1 MQKNCITPLLW
12 AEKSPHATFKKT
24 PIIMKS
30 LFFACLIG
38 SAGLVQ
44 ATNTYAQTTTVS
56 LHVENQTVGDVLQQ
70 IESKTEFSFFYNNR
84 HVDLNRRVS
93 VSMNETN
100 IFKILDAVFD
110 GTDVVYQV
118 VDNRIVLSK
127 RNETLP
133 LVQQSGKKITG
144 TVLDATG
151 MPVIGANVM
160 VKGTTNGTITDMD
173 GKFSLEVDNNA
184 TLVISYIGFANQ
196 EIKVGNQ
203 TSLSIAMKE
212 DVEALD
218 ELVVVGF
225 GTQKKVN
232 LTGAVST
239 VSSEVFEDRPVQN
252 VAMMLQGEMPGLNIT
267 KTDGTMDAAPKINI
281 RGTTTIGEGSS
292 GDPLILID
300 GMEGDMNMLNPQDI
314 ENVSVLKDAAASSIY
329 GSRAPFGVILIT
341 TKKGK
346 EGKFTVNYN
355 NSFRWNTPVKRPHTV
370 DSYRFATYFND
381 AAINAKATGKFTP
394 ERMQRIKDYMDGK
407 ITTVNIP
414 DPNNPAVWADGYDY
428 ANANVDWWD
437 VIFNQW
443 TFSQEHTASIT
454 GGTEKLQ
461 AYASVN
467 FLDGGGMMKL
477 AEDTYRRYATNLRL
491 SAQLSK
497 IVSVNYGVHYSRSD
511 YDRPARM
518 GNIGALGY
526 QTWPVLPVYDDNG
539 YFFSSPSPALGIAEG
554 GRDKTNKNIMT
565 QQLGLVITPFNGLV
579 INGDVNYSFT
589 SDRNHWDTQ
598 KTYNHNVAGE
608 PIQNADNT
616 EVYEYSNTYSY
627 INPNLYATYSHAFES
642 GHDLKVMLGF
652 QSEQYWNNAFSAMR
666 NGIMVPGMDVID
678 ITNGTDGSGKI
689 TPPSV
694 GGSRN
699 EWAVFGFFGR
709 LNYSWKDRYLAEVNL
724 RYDGTSRYRA
734 NQRWRWFP
742 SFSLGWNMANEA
754 FWESLS
760 NFISTFKLRGS
771 FGLLGNQNTNSWYPT
786 YLIMPIGSSNSSWLV
801 NGSQLNTSSAPGL
814 ISTTMGWETVK
825 TTNVGFDANV
835 LNNRLGVSLEWF
847 TRKTED
853 MIGPAPQMPDIL
865 GTPVPKTNNTS
876 LRTNG
881 WELNI
886 SWRDRLES
894 GLGYNVSFN
903 LSDAHTKILEYPN
916 YTGTINDYYSG
927 KEMGEIWG
935 YETIG
940 IAKTQEEMDAH
951 LASLPNGGQNVI
963 GNNWAAGDIMYKDLN
978 GDGKIDSGSS
988 TLNDKGDLKVI
999 GNDTPRYMFGL
1010 NLGVD
1015 WKGFDV
1021 SVFFQGVMKRDF
1033 FTSSSDF
1040 WGASSL
1046 WFSSA
1051 YEQHMDY
1058 FRNDE
1063 NHLLGMNL
1071 DSYYPRPL
1079 FGTDKNKQPQSRYLL
1094 NASYIRLKNLSIGY
1108 TLPQNLVAK
1117 WKLQNLRVFV
1127 TGENLWTGTG
1137 LTDLFDPETIAS
1149 APAGMMKY
1157 PMSAV
1162 YSFGL
1167 SVTY

>member
-1 MQKNCITPLLW
+1 MIYSKKAICVALACCCLSGTAFAQHVSLTMNNVTVKQAMDALKKQSGYSFVFSSEDVDTKKKVSVDADDQKVEEVVRQILDGQSVMYEIKGKNIVVRSIAQT
-12 AEKSPHATFKKT
+12 SSSQQKKT
-24 PIIMKS
+24 
-30 LFFACLIG
+30 
-38 SAGLVQ
+38 
-44 ATNTYAQTTTVS
+44 
-56 LHVENQTVGDVLQQ
+56 
-70 IESKTEFSFFYNNR
+70 
-84 HVDLNRRVS
+84 
-93 VSMNETN
+93 
-100 IFKILDAVFD
+100 
-110 GTDVVYQV
+110 
-118 VDNRIVLSK
+118 
-127 RNETLP
+127 
-133 LVQQSGKKITG
+133 ITG
-144 TVLDATG
+144 TIVDPSG

-173 GKFSLEVDNNA
+173 GNFSLEVTSGA
-184 TLVISYIGFANQ
+184 TLVVSYVGYSNQ
-196 EIKVGNQ
+196 EIKIGNQ
-203 TSLSIAMKE
+203 TKLSIVLKE
-212 DVEALD
+212 DSEALD

-232 LTGAVST
+232 LTGAVSAVT
-239 VSSEVFEDRPVQN
+239 SEAFENRSVANVSQ
-252 VAMMLQGEMPGLNIT
+252 ALQGAMPGLNIT
-267 KTDGTMDAAPKINI
+267 QSQGYLDATPDINI
-281 RGTTTIGEGSS
+281 RGVGTIGEGSS
-292 GDPLILID
+292 GSPLILID
-300 GMEGDMNMLNPQDI
+300 GMEGDMNRLNPQDI
-314 ENVSVLKDAAASSIY
+314 ESVSVLKDAAASSIY
-329 GSRAPFGVILIT
+329 GSRAPFGVIMIT

-346 EGKFTVNYN
+346 SGKMSVNYN
-355 NSFRWNTPVKRPHTV
+355 NSLRWNKAINMPRSLDAYT
-370 DSYRFATYFND
+370 FATYYNE
-381 AAINAKATGKFTP
+381 AATNAGMAGHFSP
-394 ERMQRIKDYMDGK
+394 ERMQKIKDFMEGK
-407 ITTVNIP
+407 ITGGIDP
-414 DPNNPAVWADGYDY
+414 DPNNPTRWGDLYNYGYG
-428 ANANVDWWD
+428 NTDWID
-437 VIFNQW
+437 LIFDDT
-443 TFSQEHTASIT
+443 TFAQEHNLSVS
-454 GGTEKLQ
+454 GGNEKLQ
-461 AYASVN
+461 MYASANYLGQDGYIKLNPESNQRISTNLKVTSQFTDWLSLN
-467 FLDGGGMMKL
+467 YGMRFNQIDFEKPTHLQDDQMFGHLSWQSWPTLVAYDPNGYLYECSTHALRLRDGGRHRK
-477 AEDTYRRYATNLRL
+477 
-491 SAQLSK
+491 
-497 IVSVNYGVHYSRSD
+497 
-511 YDRPARM
+511 
-518 GNIGALGY
+518 
-526 QTWPVLPVYDDNG
+526 
-539 YFFSSPSPALGIAEG
+539 
-554 GRDKTNKNIMT
+554 KTNETI
-565 QQLGLVITPFNGLV
+565 QQLNFIIEPLNGWK
-579 INGDVNYSFT
+579 IIGDVNYKVYHERIHE
-589 SDRNHWDTQ
+589 DWQ
-598 KTYNHNVAGE
+598 KVYNHDVNGDIYQSTQAGGTIYGSDSYVNE
-608 PIQNADNT
+608 EFTGSKYLNINAYT
-616 EVYEYSNTYSY
+616 EYTHN
-627 INPNLYATYSHAFES
+627 FDS
-642 GHDLKVMLGF
+642 GHNMKVMFGV
-652 QSEQYWNNAFSAMR
+652 QSEQLWQDYMKAR
-666 NGIMVPGMDVID
+666 RLGIIVDGMGAIDV
-678 ITNGTDGSGKI
+678 TDGNDVSGQAVPPTVSGKYDK
-689 TPPSV
+689 
-694 GGSRN
+694 
-699 EWAVFGFFGR
+699 WATAGYFGR
-709 LNYSWKDRYLAEVNL
+709 LNYDYKGRYLAEVNL

>member
-1 MQKNCITPLLW
+1 MIYSKKAICVALACCCLSGTAFAQHVSLTMNNVTVKQAMDALKKQSGYSFVFSSEDVDTKKKVSVDADDQKVEEVVRQILDGQSVTYEIKGKNIVVRSIAQT
-12 AEKSPHATFKKT
+12 SSSQQKKT
-24 PIIMKS
+24 
-30 LFFACLIG
+30 
-38 SAGLVQ
+38 
-44 ATNTYAQTTTVS
+44 
-56 LHVENQTVGDVLQQ
+56 
-70 IESKTEFSFFYNNR
+70 
-84 HVDLNRRVS
+84 
-93 VSMNETN
+93 
-100 IFKILDAVFD
+100 
-110 GTDVVYQV
+110 
-118 VDNRIVLSK
+118 
-127 RNETLP
+127 
-133 LVQQSGKKITG
+133 ITG
-144 TVLDATG
+144 TIVDPSG

-173 GKFSLEVDNNA
+173 GNFSLEVTSGA
-184 TLVISYIGFANQ
+184 TLVVSYVGYSNQ
-196 EIKVGNQ
+196 EIKIGNQ
-203 TSLSIAMKE
+203 TKLSIVLKE
-212 DVEALD
+212 DSEALD

-232 LTGAVST
+232 LTGAVSAVT
-239 VSSEVFEDRPVQN
+239 SEAFENRSVANVSQ
-252 VAMMLQGEMPGLNIT
+252 ALQGAMPGLNIT
-267 KTDGTMDAAPKINI
+267 QSQGYLDATPDINI
-281 RGTTTIGEGSS
+281 RGVGTIGEGSS
-292 GDPLILID
+292 GSPLILID
-300 GMEGDMNMLNPQDI
+300 GMEGDMNRLNPQDI
-314 ENVSVLKDAAASSIY
+314 ESVSVLKDAAASSIY
-329 GSRAPFGVILIT
+329 GSRAPFGVIMIT

-346 EGKFTVNYN
+346 SGKMSVNYN
-355 NSFRWNTPVKRPHTV
+355 NSLRWNKAINMPRSLDAYT
-370 DSYRFATYFND
+370 FATYYNE
-381 AAINAKATGKFTP
+381 AATNAGMAGHFSP
-394 ERMQRIKDYMDGK
+394 ERMQKIKDFMEGK
-407 ITTVNIP
+407 ITGGIDP
-414 DPNNPAVWADGYDY
+414 DPNNPTRWGDLYNYGYG
-428 ANANVDWWD
+428 NTDWID
-437 VIFNQW
+437 LIFDDT
-443 TFSQEHTASIT
+443 TFAQEHNLSVS
-454 GGTEKLQ
+454 GGNEKLQ
-461 AYASVN
+461 MYASANYLGQDGYIKLNPESNQRISTNLKVTSQFTDWLSLN
-467 FLDGGGMMKL
+467 YGMRFNQIDFEKPTHLQDDQMFGHLSWQSWPTLVAYDPNGYLYECSTHALRLRDGGRHRK
-477 AEDTYRRYATNLRL
+477 
-491 SAQLSK
+491 
-497 IVSVNYGVHYSRSD
+497 
-511 YDRPARM
+511 
-518 GNIGALGY
+518 
-526 QTWPVLPVYDDNG
+526 
-539 YFFSSPSPALGIAEG
+539 
-554 GRDKTNKNIMT
+554 KTNETI
-565 QQLGLVITPFNGLV
+565 QQLNFIIEPLNGWK
-579 INGDVNYSFT
+579 IIGDVNYKVYHERIHE
-589 SDRNHWDTQ
+589 DWQ
-598 KTYNHNVAGE
+598 KVYNHDVNGDIYQSTQAGGTIYGSDSYVNE
-608 PIQNADNT
+608 EFTGSKYLNINAYT
-616 EVYEYSNTYSY
+616 EYTHN
-627 INPNLYATYSHAFES
+627 FDS
-642 GHDLKVMLGF
+642 GHNMKVMFGV
-652 QSEQYWNNAFSAMR
+652 QSEQLWQDYMKAR
-666 NGIMVPGMDVID
+666 RLGIIVDGMGAIDV
-678 ITNGTDGSGKI
+678 TDGNDVSGQAVPPTVSGKYDK
-689 TPPSV
+689 
-694 GGSRN
+694 
-699 EWAVFGFFGR
+699 WATAGYFGR
-709 LNYSWKDRYLAEVNL
+709 LNYDYKGRYLAEVNL

>member
-1 MQKNCITPLLW
+1 MIYSKKAICVALACCCLSGTAFAQHVSLTMNNVTVKQAMDALKKQSGYSFVFSSEDVDTKKKVSVDADDQKVEEVVRQILDGQSVTYEIKGKNVVVRSIAQT
-12 AEKSPHATFKKT
+12 SSSQQKKT
-24 PIIMKS
+24 
-30 LFFACLIG
+30 
-38 SAGLVQ
+38 
-44 ATNTYAQTTTVS
+44 
-56 LHVENQTVGDVLQQ
+56 
-70 IESKTEFSFFYNNR
+70 
-84 HVDLNRRVS
+84 
-93 VSMNETN
+93 
-100 IFKILDAVFD
+100 
-110 GTDVVYQV
+110 
-118 VDNRIVLSK
+118 
-127 RNETLP
+127 
-133 LVQQSGKKITG
+133 ITG
-144 TVLDATG
+144 TIVDPSG

-173 GKFSLEVDNNA
+173 GKFSLEVASGA
-184 TLVISYIGFANQ
+184 TLMVSYIGFANQ
-196 EIKVGNQ
+196 EIKVSNQ
-203 TSLSIAMKE
+203 TNLSIALKE
-212 DVEALD
+212 DAEALD

-232 LTGAVST
+232 LTGAVSAVT
-239 VSSEVFEDRPVQN
+239 SEAFENRSVSN
-252 VAMMLQGEMPGLNIT
+252 VAQALQGAMPGLNIT
-267 KTDGTMDAAPKINI
+267 QSQGYLDANPDINI
-281 RGTTTIGEGSS
+281 RGVGTIGEGSS
-292 GDPLILID
+292 SSPLVLID
-300 GMEGDMNMLNPQDI
+300 GMEGDMNRLNPQDI
-314 ENVSVLKDAAASSIY
+314 ESVSVLKDAAASSIY
-329 GSRAPFGVILIT
+329 GSRAPFGVIMIT

-346 EGKFTVNYN
+346 SGKMSVNYN
-355 NSFRWNTPVKRPHTV
+355 NSLRWNKSINMPRSLDAYT
-370 DSYRFATYFND
+370 FATYYNE
-381 AAINAKATGKFTP
+381 AATNAGMAGHFSP
-394 ERMQRIKDYMDGK
+394 ERMQKIKDFMDGK
-407 ITTVNIP
+407 ITGGIDP
-414 DPNNPAVWADGYDY
+414 DPNNPTRWGDLYNYGYG
-428 ANANVDWWD
+428 NTDWID
-437 VIFNQW
+437 LIFDDT
-443 TFSQEHTASIT
+443 TFAQEHNLSVS
-454 GGTEKLQ
+454 GGNEKLQ
-461 AYASVN
+461 MYASANYLGQDGYIKLNPESNQRISTNLKVTSQFTDWLSLN
-467 FLDGGGMMKL
+467 YGMRFNQIDFEKPTHLQDDQMFGHLSWQSWPTLIAYDPNGYLYECSTHALRLRDGGRHRK
-477 AEDTYRRYATNLRL
+477 
-491 SAQLSK
+491 
-497 IVSVNYGVHYSRSD
+497 
-511 YDRPARM
+511 
-518 GNIGALGY
+518 
-526 QTWPVLPVYDDNG
+526 
-539 YFFSSPSPALGIAEG
+539 
-554 GRDKTNKNIMT
+554 KTNETI
-565 QQLGLVITPFNGLV
+565 QQLNFIIEPLNGWK
-579 INGDVNYSFT
+579 IIGDVNYKVYHERIHE
-589 SDRNHWDTQ
+589 DWQ
-598 KTYNHNVAGE
+598 KVYNHDVNGDIYQSTQAGGTIYGSDSYVNE
-608 PIQNADNT
+608 EFTGSKYLNINAYT
-616 EVYEYSNTYSY
+616 EYTHN
-627 INPNLYATYSHAFES
+627 FDS
-642 GHDLKVMLGF
+642 GHNMKVMLGV
-652 QSEQYWNNAFSAMR
+652 QSEQLWQDYMKAR
-666 NGIMVPGMDVID
+666 RLGIIVDGMGAIDV
-678 ITNGTDGSGKI
+678 TDGNDVSGQAVPPIVSGKYDK
-689 TPPSV
+689 
-694 GGSRN
+694 
-699 EWAVFGFFGR
+699 WATAGYFGR
-709 LNYSWKDRYLAEVNL
+709 LNYDYKGRYLAEVNL

-754 FWESLS
+754 FWKSLS

-825 TTNVGFDANV
+825 TTNVGFDANA
-835 LNNRLGVSLEWF
+835 LNNRLGVSLDWF

-886 SWRDRLES
+886 SWRDRLEN

-951 LASLPNGGQNVI
+951 LASLPNGGQNAI

-1010 NLGVD
+1010 NLSAD

-1033 FTSSSDF
+1033 FTGSSDF
-1040 WGASSL
+1040 WGASSI
-1046 WFSSA
+1046 WSSSA

-1079 FGTDKNKQPQSRYLL
+1079 FGTNKNKQPQSRYLL
-1094 NASYIRLKNLSIGY
+1094 KASYIRLKNLSIGY

-1137 LTDLFDPETIAS
+1137 LTDLLDPETIAS
-1149 APAGMMKY
+1149 EPAGMMKY

>member
-1 MQKNCITPLLW
+1 MIYSKKAICVALACCCLSGTAFAQHVSLTMNNVTVKQAMDALKKQSGYSFVFSSEDVDTKKKVSVDADDQKVEDVVRQILDGQSVTYEIKGKNVVVRSI
-12 AEKSPHATFKKT
+12 AQASSSQQKKT
-24 PIIMKS
+24 
-30 LFFACLIG
+30 
-38 SAGLVQ
+38 
-44 ATNTYAQTTTVS
+44 
-56 LHVENQTVGDVLQQ
+56 
-70 IESKTEFSFFYNNR
+70 
-84 HVDLNRRVS
+84 
-93 VSMNETN
+93 
-100 IFKILDAVFD
+100 
-110 GTDVVYQV
+110 
-118 VDNRIVLSK
+118 
-127 RNETLP
+127 
-133 LVQQSGKKITG
+133 ITG
-144 TVLDATG
+144 TIVDPSG

-160 VKGTTNGTITDMD
+160 VKGTTNGTITDME
-173 GKFSLEVDNNA
+173 GKFSLEVASGA
-184 TLVISYIGFANQ
+184 TLVVSYVGYSNQ
-196 EIKVGNQ
+196 EIKIGNQ
-203 TSLSIAMKE
+203 TKLSIVLKE
-212 DVEALD
+212 DSEALD

-232 LTGAVST
+232 LTGAVSAVT
-239 VSSEVFEDRPVQN
+239 SEAFENRSVSN
-252 VAMMLQGEMPGLNIT
+252 VAQALQGAMPGLNIT
-267 KTDGTMDAAPKINI
+267 QSQGYLDATPDINI
-281 RGTTTIGEGSS
+281 RGVGTIGEGSS
-292 GDPLILID
+292 GSPLILID
-300 GMEGDMNMLNPQDI
+300 GMEGDMNRLNPQDI
-314 ENVSVLKDAAASSIY
+314 ESVSVLKDAAASSIY
-329 GSRAPFGVILIT
+329 GSRAPFGVIMIT

-346 EGKFTVNYN
+346 SGKMSVNYN
-355 NSFRWNTPVKRPHTV
+355 NSLRWNKAINMPRSLDAYT
-370 DSYRFATYFND
+370 FATYYNE
-381 AAINAKATGKFTP
+381 AATNAGMAGHFSP
-394 ERMQRIKDYMDGK
+394 ERMQKIKDFMVGK
-407 ITTVNIP
+407 ITGGIDP
-414 DPNNPAVWADGYDY
+414 DPNNPTRWGDLYNYGYG
-428 ANANVDWWD
+428 NTDWID
-437 VIFNQW
+437 LIFDDT
-443 TFSQEHTASIT
+443 TFAQEHNLSVS
-454 GGTEKLQ
+454 GGNEKLQ
-461 AYASVN
+461 MYASANYLGQDGYIKLNPESNQRISTNLKVTSQFTDWLSLN
-467 FLDGGGMMKL
+467 YGMRFNQIDFEKPTHLQDDQMFGHLSWQSWPTLVAYDPNGYLYECSTHALRLRDGGRHRK
-477 AEDTYRRYATNLRL
+477 
-491 SAQLSK
+491 
-497 IVSVNYGVHYSRSD
+497 
-511 YDRPARM
+511 
-518 GNIGALGY
+518 
-526 QTWPVLPVYDDNG
+526 
-539 YFFSSPSPALGIAEG
+539 
-554 GRDKTNKNIMT
+554 KTNETI
-565 QQLGLVITPFNGLV
+565 QQLNFIIEPLNGWK
-579 INGDVNYSFT
+579 IIGDVNYKVYHERIHE
-589 SDRNHWDTQ
+589 DWQ
-598 KTYNHNVAGE
+598 KVYNHDVNGDIYQSTQAGGTIYGSDSYVNE
-608 PIQNADNT
+608 EFTGSKYLNINAYT
-616 EVYEYSNTYSY
+616 EYTHN
-627 INPNLYATYSHAFES
+627 FDS
-642 GHDLKVMLGF
+642 GHNMKVMFGV
-652 QSEQYWNNAFSAMR
+652 QSEQLWQDYMKAR
-666 NGIMVPGMDVID
+666 RLGIIVDGMGAIDV
-678 ITNGTDGSGKI
+678 TDGNDVSGQAVPPTVSGKYDK
-689 TPPSV
+689 
-694 GGSRN
+694 
-699 EWAVFGFFGR
+699 WATAGYFGR
-709 LNYSWKDRYLAEVNL
+709 LNYDYKGRYLAEVNL